1 MCKELDTYVW
11 KEAKLTNNPDE
22 VAVSYKLMDMEEE
35 HLNIAYN
42 HCKHMLY
49 NTDVKNP
56 GRMIVVNNIS
66 QQINNCGAELALR
79 WFKTLKDKDGNA
91 LYTDSSLMSDLRN
104 WLASTPEKTNNKI
117 YTLQDFVQVP
127 PDFKNVTIEAMQEAC
142 TDTLGLF
149 DHSKITFSFLFR
161 LGVYFTSRELNEIEN
176 FTESN
181 TLEEKFE
188 VLKTQLGLKDEAV
201 IQANPRGL
209 SEQEFRDMI
218 HMKKMKGH
226 QKCKYSELT
235 TSQLTTLRHKVL
247 YAFENQVIKQART
260 WTTLMRQ
267 IEEVAEYK
275 GFKLD

>member
-49 NTDVKNP
+49 NTDTKNP
-56 GRMIVVNNIS
+56 GRMIVVNNIA

-79 WFKTLKDKDGNA
+79 WFKTLKDKDGNV

-181 TLEEKFE
+181 TLQEKFD
-188 VLKTQLGLKDEAV
+188 VLKIQLGLKDDAV

-235 TSQLTTLRHKVL
+235 TSQLETLRHKVL

-275 GFKLD
+275 KFKLD